1 MNELLKR
8 YATAHKASLHKVGH
22 HLNLAKASH
31 VKGMHRLSK
40 AAGCMLEAKKMF
52 KAADGDTLAQHL
64 AAAHDHFNTVADHM
78 DDMEAHLAK
87 AMSAWGHSTN
97 VEEPDVGGEVHV
109 PSLSDLTE
117 GDVPQY
123 DLAAPYRTK
132 SVVTM
137 AQAQE
142 MAKHAAEL
150 ATAKVKAEQLE
161 KQVEMLSKM
170 PAGAPRVRTFDFP
183 KTPLPGM
190 TAEAGGEDNATRL
203 GKLVE
208 GVAFDEMPND
218 GGARAGATM
227 IANMIKNGPKFG
239 KNTFGKAPMWD
250 QDFRGRGGRN

>member
-8 YATAHKASLHKVGH
+8 YATAHKASLHKVAH

-40 AAGCMLEAKKMF
+40 AAGCMLEAKKLY

-64 AAAHDHFNTVADHM
+64 AAAHGHFSAVSDHL
-78 DDMEAHLAK
+78 DDMEAHLGK
-87 AMSAWGHSTN
+87 AMSAWGHSTSA
-97 VEEPDVGGEVHV
+97 EEPSVGGERYA

-117 GDVPQY
+117 GDVPEY
-123 DLAAPYRTK
+123 DLAAPYGAK
-132 SVVTM
+132 VTM
-137 AQAQE
+137 AQARE
-142 MAKHAAEL
+142 MAKSAAET
-150 ATAKVKAEQLE
+150 ARAKVEIELLQ
-161 KQVEMLSKM
+161 KQVDLLSKM
-170 PAGAPRVRTFDFP
+170 PAGAPKVKLFDFE
-183 KTPLPGM
+183 KSPLPGM
-190 TAEAGGEDNATRL
+190 TAEAGADDNATRL
-203 GKLVE
+203 GKLIE